1 MSRQETEDALR
12 DYTAALREN
21 LNFRLFC
28 EAKQDISLWETILPR
43 QEILWVEDVVL
54 VGISYPKEKKG
65 KKGNGCR
72 RIREWFRRIKE
83 LITNL
88 F

>member
-12 DYTAALREN
+12 DYTAALRGN

-28 EAKQDISLWETILPR
+28 ETKQNISLWETILPR

-54 VGISYPKEKKG
+54 VGISYPEEKKG
-65 KKGNGCR
+65 KKGNRCR